1 MKNRRRGS
9 CRPRDENWRFP
20 FTSWGDRVNERWSG
34 IQMNSYKVQKQK
46 KTINSDEWF
55 QSDTRMHKPD
65 RLKKCRQPLRTRNW
79 KDPLVLGWG
88 APHSGTLLGRNC
100 LSSKVLGEDR
110 GGRTT
115 KLSYGQWVVRLTL
128 VNRCNLKHDC
138 VEPTCL

>member
-34 IQMNSYKVQKQK
+34 IQMNSYKVQKNK
-46 KTINSDEWF
+46 KPLTPTS
-55 QSDTRMHKPD
+55 TRMHKPD
-65 RLKKCRQPLRTRNW
+65 RLKKCRQPPRTRNW

-88 APHSGTLLGRNC
+88 TPHSGTLLGRNC

-128 VNRCNLKHDC
+128 VNK
-138 VEPTCL
+138 VQSKSTTV